1 MPDFRVEI
9 GEDTNGHVGFM
20 AFARFREA
28 VGTNLEITV
37 FVTSC
42 YSGGWAVYPQFNAT
56 LANLVQDPGTHRNLV
71 VR

>member
-1 MPDFRVEI
+1 MFIFIFGHGMPDFRVEI

-37 FVTSC
+37 FVTSRC
-42 YSGGWAVYPQFNAT
+42 PAT
-56 LANLVQDPGTHRNLV
+56 LV
-71 VR
+71 VGPYTPNSMLL